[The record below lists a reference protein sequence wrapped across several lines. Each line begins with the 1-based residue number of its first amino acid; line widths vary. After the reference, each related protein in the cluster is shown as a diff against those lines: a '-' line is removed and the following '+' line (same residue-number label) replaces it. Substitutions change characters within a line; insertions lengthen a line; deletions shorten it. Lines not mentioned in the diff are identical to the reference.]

1 MFNTY
6 EEMQELVKQGLAKV
20 STNGNLDTFKYAK
33 KVMFENL
40 WDKHSQLYECRGS
53 TYDNRTG
60 ELVVASPRKCFNY
73 GENNCGSEL
82 HPDTLVSVFKKYNG
96 FLACVSVHEGKFLVS
111 TTGSTKSDFVKMA
124 EEVFLQSDEHFTE
137 HFIDPAEIHHNY
149 TLYYEIIHSNDP
161 HIVDEGEQTAIFL
174 GGRNKCGGFYPNW
187 GTHVGGMT
195 FAESQEFA
203 LTDRGEG
210 VMIYKIGDY
219 SKAIKLK
226 TPYYVGKKKLMRATA
241 KKVQEMY
248 RNPQD
253 YAKILPEM
261 WKDVPAKIVASVD
274 QEIWTQATDQQ
285 RRAVIEEYK

>member
-6 EEMQELVKQGLAKV
+6 EEMQALVKQGLAKV

-33 KVMFENL
+33 KVMFDNL
-40 WDKHSQLYECRGS
+40 WDKHPQLYECRGH
-53 TYDNRTG
+53 TYDSRTG
-60 ELVVASPRKCFNY
+60 ELVVAAPRKCFNY
-73 GENNCGSEL
+73 GENDWGSEL

-124 EEVFLQSDEHFTE
+124 EEVFLQGDEHFT
-137 HFIDPAEIHHNY
+137 DPMETHHNY

-161 HIVDEGEQTAIFL
+161 HIVDEGEQIAIFL
-174 GGRNKCGGFYPNW
+174 GGRNKWNDDFYPNW
-187 GTHVGGMT
+187 GTHVGDMT
-195 FAESQEFA
+195 FAESQELA

-210 VMIYKIGDY
+210 FMIYKIGDY

-248 RNPQD
+248 RNPQE
-253 YAKILPEM
+253 YAKMLPEM
-261 WKDVPAKIVASVD
+261 WKDIPALICSVYEQELWLELTD
-274 QEIWTQATDQQ
+274 QE
-285 RRAVIEEYK
+285 RRNILEHWVF